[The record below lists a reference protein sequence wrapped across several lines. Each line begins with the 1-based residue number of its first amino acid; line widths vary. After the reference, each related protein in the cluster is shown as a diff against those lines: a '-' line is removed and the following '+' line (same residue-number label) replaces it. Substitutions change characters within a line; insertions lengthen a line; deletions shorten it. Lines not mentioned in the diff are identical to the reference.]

1 MYVYIKMYIYIL
13 EGLWLVVR
21 LGFSYKT
28 LQDVDGNRLLHREVE
43 GQRSEEGKTIFI
55 RLVKELRLI
64 DSEEK
69 TS

>member
-1 MYVYIKMYIYIL
+1 M
-13 EGLWLVVR
+13 VVR